1 MPQNID
7 EKYISLCLE
16 LALKGKGNVEPNPLV
31 GCVLVKNNTIIGK
44 GYHSKFGSA
53 HAEVNAINNALKNNN
68 TVNGSTLYV
77 NLEPCSHFGKTP
89 PCTDLIIKHK
99 IKRVVIGMK
108 DPNPYVNGKG
118 ISKLRKA
125 GIVVNSGIL
134 SEKCLELNE
143 RFFVNVTQKR
153 PYVTLKVAQSL
164 DGKIALNNFKSQWIT
179 DKDSREFAH
188 QLRADNDG
196 ILIGRNSVI
205 QDNPELTVRLVK
217 SQKQP
222 VRIVIDRDLKLSSKY
237 KLLKNIAPLTIIFH
251 DSKKKTVDLQ
261 YLKYIKLNSNKG
273 VIKMTDILKY
283 LYSIGNY
290 SILVEGGAFVYSQF
304 VKENLFDE
312 INVIVAPKIIGTG
325 ISSFKDFKI
334 DRIADSKELFLKEIT
349 LLNSDLVLKFKNYY

>member
-1 MPQNID
+1 MQQNLD
-7 EKYISLCLE
+7 ERYISLCLV

-31 GCVLVKNNTIIGK
+31 GCVLVKNKMIIGK
-44 GYHSKFGSA
+44 GYHRKFGAA
-53 HAEVNAINNALKNNN
+53 HAEVNAINNALKNNKS
-68 TVNGSTLYV
+68 VKGSTLYV
-77 NLEPCSHFGKTP
+77 NLEPCSHYGKTP
-89 PCTDLIIKHK
+89 PCTGLIIEHK

-108 DPNPYVNGKG
+108 DPNPLVNGKG

-125 GIVVNSGIL
+125 GIIVNSGIL

-143 RFFVNVTQKR
+143 RFFINVTQKR

-179 DKDSREFAH
+179 DIDSREFAH
-188 QLRADNDG
+188 QLRAENDC
-196 ILIGRNSVI
+196 IIIGRNSVT

-222 VRIVIDRDLKLSSKY
+222 VRIVIDKDLKLSSKF

-251 DSKKKTVDLQ
+251 DSKKKTADHQ
-261 YLKYIKLNSNKG
+261 FLKFVKLKSYKGIIK
-273 VIKMTDILKY
+273 ITDILEY
-283 LYSIGNY
+283 LYYIGCY

-304 VKENLFDE
+304 VKENFFDE
-312 INVIVAPKIIGTG
+312 INVIIAPKIIGTG

-334 DRIADSKELFLKEIT
+334 DRIADAKELFLKEIT
-349 LLNSDLVLKFKNYY
+349 LLNSDVVFKFKNYN